1 MTGQGSDRDPSP
13 RGEKNEEIPM
23 RTINADTF
31 AAAVAIGFQSRGEFG
46 IGTPGPML
54 DLWLGQQSDE
64 VVLSMVVDHA
74 TAREENGRHDVL
86 ADILCAAHGRRWGIR
101 VVLSGYAATVEDG
114 DEAHW
119 IVDASDVH
127 APALSLA
134 GETSPDAVGSVEAST
149 TVTAPS
155 AADCAQAD
163 TADQLRAILPGIS
176 AVI

>member
-1 MTGQGSDRDPSP
+1 
-13 RGEKNEEIPM
+13 M
-23 RTINADTF
+23 RAINADTF

-74 TAREENGRHDVL
+74 TAREDNGRHDVL

-101 VVLSGYAATVEDG
+101 VVLSGYATTVEDS

-119 IVDASDVH
+119 VVDASDVH
-127 APALSLA
+127 APALSL
-134 GETSPDAVGSVEAST
+134 GGEASPHAAGGVAPHAAGGGAPGT
-149 TVTAPS
+149 AATAPS
-155 AADCAQAD
+155 AADAAKASMD
-163 TADQLRAILPGIS
+163 DDAAALRALLPGIAS
-176 AVI
+176 VI

>member
-1 MTGQGSDRDPSP
+1 
-13 RGEKNEEIPM
+13 M
-23 RTINADTF
+23 RAINADTF

-74 TAREENGRHDVL
+74 TAREENGRHEIL
-86 ADILCAAHGRRWGIR
+86 ADIIGTAGGRRWGVR
-101 VVLSGYAATVEDG
+101 VTLSGYPASVRGSDAP
-114 DEAHW
+114 HW

-127 APALSLA
+127 APALSLGGEASPHAA
-134 GETSPDAVGSVEAST
+134 GSVGSST
-149 TVTAPS
+149 AVVAPS